1 MFDSVHYEMQD
12 THIILIPDGEFVG
25 CARSSCIL
33 FFKLVECNTGPI
45 IQSSISMASTLH
57 MDG

>member
-25 CARSSCIL
+25 LLEVAV
-33 FFKLVECNTGPI
+33 FFSLSWLNA
-45 IQSSISMASTLH
+45 IQ
-57 MDG
+57 GQ